1 MAAVRRCRDLLRSL
15 RPILWKEGI
24 FTKQPVPRRSLYMIA
39 AASGCT
45 LAIHWFYKQGQ
56 DIVPVVHARE
66 TEKNEPTKEKAT
78 HRELRFRQ
86 FASVEYQGNIYMT
99 PQDFLES
106 VTEESP
112 RPRIGRIRL
121 TAQDVES
128 MLRQT
133 PSRSRG
139 SNKLFRNLHDKG
151 IISYTEYLFLLCVLT
166 KPRSG
171 FRIAFNMF
179 DTDGNQIVDKK
190 EFLVLES
197 FFILP
202 PHERKFVPR
211 ERQRL
216 QTMLALER
224 VFSKQPDSEDG
235 EGKKK
240 EAVETRIQDTSLM
253 VHFFGKYGNDVLKY
267 DDFHR
272 FMENLQSE
280 VIELEFLEFSKGM
293 NTISEVDFAHI
304 LLRYTLLDRSEIE
317 ECIARVKDRIQQEK
331 GITFQE
337 FKKFCQFLNNL
348 DDFSIAMK
356 MYTYAQQPVSQD
368 EFQRAVRV
376 CTGFTLAKDVVNTVF
391 QIFDS
396 DGDGHLSSPEF
407 IAIMKDRL
415 HRGSRSHLMHTQ
427 GTWEAFRQCIRNEMK
442 SN

>member
-24 FTKQPVPRRSLYMIA
+24 FTKQPIPRRSLYMIA

-56 DIVPVVHARE
+56 AIVPVVHARE
-66 TEKNEPTKEKAT
+66 TEKDEPPKERVT
-78 HRELRFRQ
+78 HREMRFRQ

-106 VTEESP
+106 VTEECP
-112 RPRIGRIRL
+112 RPRIGRVKL
-121 TAQDVES
+121 AAQDVEG

-166 KPRSG
+166 SGKVVSSTVSKEPRSG

-190 EFLVLES
+190 EFLVLE
-197 FFILP
+197 
-202 PHERKFVPR
+202 
-211 ERQRL
+211 
-216 QTMLALER
+216 R

-235 EGKKK
+235 EGRKM

-253 VHFFGKYGNDVLKY
+253 IHFFGKYGKDVLKY

-304 LLRYTLLDRSEIE
+304 LLRYTLLDRTEID

-376 CTGFTLAKDVVNTVF
+376 CTGFTLGKDVVNTVF

-407 IAIMKDRL
+407 ISIMKDRL

-427 GTWEAFRQCIRNEMK
+427 GNWEAFRQCIRNEMK

>member
-216 QTMLALER
+216 QTMLA
-224 VFSKQPDSEDG
+224 
-235 EGKKK
+235 
-240 EAVETRIQDTSLM
+240 AVETRIQDTSLM

>member
-190 EFLVLES
+190 EFLV
-197 FFILP
+197 
-202 PHERKFVPR
+202 
-211 ERQRL
+211 
-216 QTMLALER
+216 LER

>member
-24 FTKQPVPRRSLYMIA
+24 FTKQPIPRRSLYMIA

-56 DIVPVVHARE
+56 AIVPVVHARE
-66 TEKNEPTKEKAT
+66 TEKDEPPKERVT

-106 VTEESP
+106 VTEECP
-112 RPRIGRIRL
+112 RPRIGRVKL
-121 TAQDVES
+121 AAQDVEG

-166 KPRSG
+166 SGKVVSSTVSKEPRSG

-190 EFLVLES
+190 EFLVLE
-197 FFILP
+197 
-202 PHERKFVPR
+202 
-211 ERQRL
+211 
-216 QTMLALER
+216 R

-235 EGKKK
+235 EGRKM

-253 VHFFGKYGNDVLKY
+253 IHFFGKYGKDVLKY

-304 LLRYTLLDRSEIE
+304 LLRYTLLDRAEID

-376 CTGFTLAKDVVNTVF
+376 CTGFTLGKDVVNTVF

-427 GTWEAFRQCIRNEMK
+427 GNWEAFRQCIRNEMK

>member
-190 EFLVLES
+190 EFLVLE
-197 FFILP
+197 
-202 PHERKFVPR
+202 
-211 ERQRL
+211 
-216 QTMLALER
+216 R

-240 EAVETRIQDTSLM
+240 EVLSKVIPAVETRIQDTSLM

>member
-166 KPRSG
+166 SGKVVSSTVSKEPRSG

-216 QTMLALER
+216 QTMLA
-224 VFSKQPDSEDG
+224 
-235 EGKKK
+235 
-240 EAVETRIQDTSLM
+240 AVETRIQDTSLM

>member
-166 KPRSG
+166 SGKVVSSTVSKEPRSG

-190 EFLVLES
+190 EFLVLE
-197 FFILP
+197 
-202 PHERKFVPR
+202 
-211 ERQRL
+211 
-216 QTMLALER
+216 R

-240 EAVETRIQDTSLM
+240 EVLSKVIPAVETRIQDTSLM